1 MAVNSSRSQNDDLRQ
16 GITDG
21 SFKSLTPSRGGVVE
35 TGPSIKRQMVLQAQ
49 YGVSPKSPMAEVS
62 DPTISL

>member
-1 MAVNSSRSQNDDLRQ
+1 MAVNSSRSQNNDLRL

-21 SFKSLTPSRGGVVE
+21 AFKNLTPSRGGVVE
-35 TGPSIKRQMVLQAQ
+35 TGPSIKRQMVLQSQ